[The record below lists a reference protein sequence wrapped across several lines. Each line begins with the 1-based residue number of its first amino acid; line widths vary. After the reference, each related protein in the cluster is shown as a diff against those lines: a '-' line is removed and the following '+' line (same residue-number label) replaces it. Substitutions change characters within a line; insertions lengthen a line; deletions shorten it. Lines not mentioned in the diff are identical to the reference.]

1 MTQRPSLSRRLVLR
15 IVGAAIAVVVA
26 VAAIARRDSR
36 GLLEDGALS
45 TSIVFISFGL
55 AALFSTLELRR
66 EKRWGVA
73 YAFLL
78 IATAG
83 IIISP
88 FIASWRG
95 LPGNSA
101 LYVALALLFVSLS
114 LLLPVMRTSDR

>member
-1 MTQRPSLSRRLVLR
+1 MTQRLSLSRGLVLR
-15 IVGAAIAVVVA
+15 TVGAAIAVVVA
-26 VAAIARRDSR
+26 AAAIARRDSR

-66 EKRWGVA
+66 EKRGRA
-73 YAFLL
+73 GYAFLL
-78 IATAG
+78 LATAG
-83 IIISP
+83 IVISP

-101 LYVALALLFVSLS
+101 LYVALVLLVVSLS
-114 LLLPVMRTSDR
+114 LLLPTLRSSDR

>member
-1 MTQRPSLSRRLVLR
+1 MTKRSILSRSVAFRA
-15 IVGAAIAVVVA
+15 IGAAIAVA
-26 VAAIARRDSR
+26 VAAAAIDRRDSR

-66 EKRWGVA
+66 EKSWGA
-73 YAFLL
+73 GYAFLL
-78 IATAG
+78 LAIVG
-83 IIISP
+83 IVLSP

-101 LYVALALLFVSLS
+101 LYVALALLLVSLS
-114 LLLPVMRTSDR
+114 LLLPTLWSSDR